1 METRK
6 NGQPTQ
12 PQLKHTIN
20 TNHGTT
26 HIQVWKRTQTT
37 NHHGCSRFKTRQI
50 METRKNGQ
58 PTQTQLKH
66 TTNTNHGTTHTSMET
81 HANYKSPRLFTVQ
94 DATHRSCEEVLNNVA
109 DRVGP
114 GQEGFEISRV
124 GSGRVRKVSHI
135 TGRVGSTWPE
145 PTREKSHRTRDNP
158 CESPTHRHKNP
169 NTSTMESHIQTA
181 GSGTE

>member
-1 METRK
+1 MHT
-6 NGQPTQ
+6 NSGLTPTC
-12 PQLKHTIN
+12 KSW
-20 TNHGTT
+20 T
-26 HIQVWKRTQTT
+26 HTQTNNGNTQKRAT
-37 NHHGCSRFKTRQI
+37 NSTST
-50 METRKNGQ
+50 ETHNKYQ
-58 PTQTQLKH
+58 SW
-66 TTNTNHGTTHTSMET
+66 NHTHTSMET